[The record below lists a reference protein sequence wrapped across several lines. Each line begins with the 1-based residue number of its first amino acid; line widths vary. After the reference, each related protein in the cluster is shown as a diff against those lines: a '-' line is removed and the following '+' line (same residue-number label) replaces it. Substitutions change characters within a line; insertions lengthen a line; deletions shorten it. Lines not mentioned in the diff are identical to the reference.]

1 MPTLTQEKAKALFLK
16 IHEAA
21 DFILVKT
28 NLRPKVALILGTGL
42 GGITGELGIE
52 VSIPYAEISNFPLS
66 TAVGH
71 AGILHIGRLS
81 GVEVAVLDGRFHLYE
96 GYTPQEI
103 TMPVRILK
111 VMGIENLIITNAA
124 GGLNPLFRSG
134 EIMVIKDHINFTGKD
149 PLIGTNLDGLGPRF
163 PDMTS
168 AYDKG
173 LIEAAE
179 EEAKVLGIVLNRGV
193 YIGITGPTLETPA
206 ETRMLRALGGDATG
220 MSTVMEVIAAV
231 HAGLSVLG
239 LSVISNVNLPD
250 VMAPILIDDIVKA
263 AEKAG
268 TDLAKLIKGVLKRI
282 SGKGENG

>member
-1 MPTLTQEKAKALFLK
+1 MPILTQEEAKAFFLK

-28 NLRPKVALILGTGL
+28 NFRPKVALILGTGL
-42 GGITGELGIE
+42 GGIIGEMEID
-52 VSIPYAEISNFPLS
+52 VSIPYEEIPNFPLS
-66 TAVGH
+66 TSVGH
-71 AGILHIGRLS
+71 AGILHMGSLS

-111 VMGIENLIITNAA
+111 VMGIEKLIITNAA

-179 EEAKVLGIVLNRGV
+179 AEAKAIGIVLNRGV
-193 YIGITGPTLETPA
+193 YIGIKGPSLETPA
-206 ETRMLRALGGDATG
+206 ETRMLRILGGDATG
-220 MSTVMEVIAAV
+220 MSTIIEVIAAV
-231 HAGLSVLG
+231 HSGLSVLG

-250 VMAPILIDDIVKA
+250 AMAPIIIDDILKA

-268 TDLAKLIKGVLKRI
+268 TDLANLIKGVLMRI
-282 SGKGENG
+282 TGKGKNG

>member
-1 MPTLTQEKAKALFLK
+1 MPTLTQEEAKAFFLK

-42 GGITGELGIE
+42 GGITEEMEID
-52 VSIPYAEISNFPLS
+52 VSIPYEEIPNFPLS
-66 TAVGH
+66 TSVGH
-71 AGILHIGRLS
+71 AGILHIGSLS

-111 VMGIENLIITNAA
+111 VMGIEKLIITNAA

-149 PLIGTNLDGLGPRF
+149 PLTGTNLDGLGPRF

-179 EEAKVLGIVLNRGV
+179 VEAKAIGIVLNRGV
-193 YIGITGPTLETPA
+193 YIGIKGPSLETPA
-206 ETRMLRALGGDATG
+206 ETRMLRILGGDATG
-220 MSTVMEVIAAV
+220 MSTIIEVIAAV

-250 VMAPILIDDIVKA
+250 AMAPILIDDIVKA

-268 TDLAKLIKGVLKRI
+268 TDLANLIKGVLMRI
-282 SGKGENG
+282 TGKGKND

>member
-1 MPTLTQEKAKALFLK
+1 MPILTQEEAKAFFLK

-28 NLRPKVALILGTGL
+28 NFRPKVALILGTGL
-42 GGITGELGIE
+42 GGIIGEMEID
-52 VSIPYAEISNFPLS
+52 VSIPYEEIPNFPLS
-66 TAVGH
+66 TSVGH
-71 AGILHIGRLS
+71 AGILHMGSLS

-111 VMGIENLIITNAA
+111 VMGIEKLIITNAA

-179 EEAKVLGIVLNRGV
+179 AEAKAIGIVLNRGV
-193 YIGITGPTLETPA
+193 YIGIKGPSLETPA
-206 ETRMLRALGGDATG
+206 ETRMLRILGGDATG
-220 MSTVMEVIAAV
+220 MSTIIEVIAAV
-231 HAGLSVLG
+231 HSGLSVLG

-250 VMAPILIDDIVKA
+250 AMAPIIIDDILKA

-268 TDLAKLIKGVLKRI
+268 TDLANLIKGVLMRI
-282 SGKGENG
+282 TGKGKND

>member
-1 MPTLTQEKAKALFLK
+1 MPTLTQEEAKILFLK
-16 IHEAA
+16 IHEAS
-21 DFILVKT
+21 DSILVKT

-42 GGITGELGIE
+42 GGITGEMEID
-52 VSIPYAEISNFPLS
+52 VSIPYGEIPNFPLS
-66 TAVGH
+66 TSVGH
-71 AGILHIGRLS
+71 AGILHIGNLS
-81 GVEVAVLDGRFHLYE
+81 GIEVAVLDGRFHLYE

-103 TMPVRILK
+103 AMPIRILK
-111 VMGIENLIITNAA
+111 VMGIERLIITNAA

-149 PLIGTNLDGLGPRF
+149 PLIGTNLDGLGSRF

-179 EEAKVLGIVLNRGV
+179 AEAKAIGIILNRGV

-206 ETRMLRALGGDATG
+206 ETRMLRTLGGDATG
-220 MSTVMEVIAAV
+220 MSTVIEVIAAV
-231 HAGLSVLG
+231 HAGISVLG

-250 VMAPILIDDIVKA
+250 AMAPILIDDIVKA

-268 TDLAKLIKGVLKRI
+268 TDLAKLIKGVLMRI
-282 SGKGENG
+282 SGKGRNG

>member
-1 MPTLTQEKAKALFLK
+1 MPTLTQEEAKAFFLK

-28 NLRPKVALILGTGL
+28 NFRPKVALILGTGL
-42 GGITGELGIE
+42 GGITEEMEID
-52 VSIPYAEISNFPLS
+52 VSIPYEEIPNFPLS
-66 TAVGH
+66 TSVGH
-71 AGILHIGRLS
+71 AGILHIGSLS

-111 VMGIENLIITNAA
+111 VMGIEKLIITNAA
-124 GGLNPLFRSG
+124 GGLNSLFRSG

-149 PLIGTNLDGLGPRF
+149 PLTGINLDGLGPRF

-179 EEAKVLGIVLNRGV
+179 AEAKAIGIVLNRGV
-193 YIGITGPTLETPA
+193 YIGIKGPTLETPA
-206 ETRMLRALGGDATG
+206 ETRMLRILGGDATG
-220 MSTVMEVIAAV
+220 MSTIIEVIAAV

-250 VMAPILIDDIVKA
+250 AMAPILIDDIVKA

-268 TDLAKLIKGVLKRI
+268 TDLANLIKGVLMRI
-282 SGKGENG
+282 TGKGKNG